1 MLNILSRRRFRI
13 RIPGFGQVGVCL
25 DPNGVG
31 AVDLMF
37 QTQLLATLISNG
49 KVQGTRDLGSGLVT
63 NVGVLALA
71 NDFAWASPSGAAVNT
86 LKLVNWHATG
96 TGSTAAAATDFKL
109 QTVSVSG
116 GQTPVAGTQSLQSAA
131 NSQILQTVATVAYTG
146 TEGVTEWGLFNSNT
160 LSATTGSPLTNATAT
175 TATATGTPFT
185 ASSTT
190 VQGQQQSIIVP
201 GTTAVWGLILSN
213 TTSVLTIPAWYKQS
227 DGTAGSTPGNTE
239 TYALRP
245 VMWDHKVFSSIGVNN
260 GDSIQFTYRLS
271 CSSGG

>member
-1 MLNILSRRRFRI
+1 MNILKSRRAKI
-13 RIPGFGQVGVCL
+13 RIPGFGQVGVAW

-31 AVDLMF
+31 SVDLMF
-37 QTQLLATLISNG
+37 QTQLLASLIRKG
-49 KVQGTRDLGSGLVT
+49 KIEGTIDLGSGLVT
-63 NVGVLALA
+63 NVGVMSLA
-71 NDFAWASPSGAAVNT
+71 NDFAWASPSGAAINT
-86 LKLVNWHATG
+86 LKLQNWHATG

-109 QTVSVSG
+109 QTASTNG
-116 GQTPVAGTQSLQSAA
+116 GQTPVAGAQTLQSAA
-131 NSQILQTVATVAYTG
+131 NSQTYQTVATVAYTG
-146 TEGVTEWGLFNSNT
+146 TEGVTEWGLFNSST

-190 VQGQQQSIIVP
+190 VQGQQQIIIVP
-201 GTTAVWGLILSN
+201 GTTAVLALVLSN

-245 VMWDHKVFSSIGVNN
+245 VMWDHKVFSSIGVNS
-260 GDSIQFTYRLS
+260 GDSVQFTYRLLA
-271 CSSGG
+271 SSGG